1 MTAARNV
8 PYAIGELNAAYTCGL
23 PAGKGRNALWA
34 PQIGELNAAY
44 TYGLPAGKGWNALW
58 APQNGLPLYHKIRKF
73 MDAGR
78 LLIVP
83 DFDTT
88 SHSRVVLLDE
98 SLSIYLQGPKFGL
111 IHNWWLLFK
120 PGSRP
125 GKRNLYLVC
134 LVTLFFPKISILGL
148 WGKPG

>member
-1 MTAARNV
+1 
-8 PYAIGELNAAYTCGL
+8 
-23 PAGKGRNALWA
+23 
-34 PQIGELNAAY
+34 
-44 TYGLPAGKGWNALW
+44 
-58 APQNGLPLYHKIRKF
+58 

-88 SHSRVVLLDE
+88 SHFRVVLLDE
-98 SLSIYLQGPKFGL
+98 SLSIYLQGPKFGQ
-111 IHNWWLLFK
+111 IHNRWLLFK

-134 LVTLFFPKISILGL
+134 LLTLFFPRYRFSACGGNLDDG
-148 WGKPG
+148 